1 MKANEGIT
9 NHTRD
14 TENQYNGTELSNLV
28 YGLFPVT
35 LPIFFMIGKFIRIFF
50 EIYLKLLV
58 EWGQCMLMVK
68 T

>member
-1 MKANEGIT
+1 MKALLII
-9 NHTRD
+9 RD

-50 EIYLKLLV
+50 LNLFETIGRVGPMYVDGKNIRL
-58 EWGQCMLMVK
+58 
-68 T
+68 